1 MFIFLKFFFS
11 LKNIKCIFDMQFFC
25 QQLKSWINLWCKYI
39 DILFKPVKLLE
50 NKDFFCKKIKVWA
63 KISFYDALKLRPF
76 GLWINYT
83 WISVQNKSTINLN
96 HDAHLS
102 VPFHKNVQQLWHL
115 IFTSVTNFTFE
126 LPPPNTY
133 SMFWCTKIFHL
144 KSTYGIIRFLVTK
157 PHRYYRQIK

>member
-1 MFIFLKFFFS
+1 M
-11 LKNIKCIFDMQFFC
+11 KNIKCIFDMQFFC

-126 LPPPNTY
+126 LPPPPPYLFNVLMY
-133 SMFWCTKIFHL
+133 QNIPL
-144 KSTYGIIRFLVTK
+144 KVYIWN
-157 PHRYYRQIK
+157 YQISCNKATQIL